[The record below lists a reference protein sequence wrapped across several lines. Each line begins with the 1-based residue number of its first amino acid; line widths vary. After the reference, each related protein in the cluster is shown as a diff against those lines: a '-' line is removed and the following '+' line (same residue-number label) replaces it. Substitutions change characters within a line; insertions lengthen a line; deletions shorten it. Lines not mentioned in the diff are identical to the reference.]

1 MKCSPATRGAAAIAF
16 LLAVGTAGRA
26 DPITWTYS
34 WSNSPTS
41 IAADKPCSGYLTL
54 SNESTQTASGDSDV
68 VVTNIQGHSTAPA
81 TQPDTFTDK
90 TYSLG
95 LTLTDQTSGT
105 SGNLTFTGEL
115 NGVLTAGSSHITNTF
130 TGFTTQSLV
139 LGGNLYV
146 VSVNT
151 YTAPGPP
158 GSANP
163 GSIGATATVSI
174 FQLPEPGSF
183 ALWGIGAFLALV
195 GMVSRPGHPFSRR
208 CGAIRC
214 RRGPMWS
221 RPSTST
227 TAFERFRI
235 PSR

>member
-1 MKCSPATRGAAAIAF
+1 L

-41 IAADKPCSGYLTL
+41 IAADTPGSGYLTL
-54 SNESTQTASGDSDV
+54 SNESTQTASGNSDI
-68 VVTNIQGHSTAPA
+68 VVTNIQGHSSAPA
-81 TQPDTFTDK
+81 TQPATFTDK
-90 TYSLG
+90 PYTLG
-95 LTLTDQTSGT
+95 LTLTDQASVT

-115 NGVLTAGSSHITNTF
+115 NGVLTAGSSHITNAF
-130 TGFTTQSLV
+130 TGVTTQSLV

-158 GSANP
+158 ARPTPAASALRP
-163 GSIGATATVSI
+163 RYR
-174 FQLPEPGSF
+174 SF
-183 ALWGIGAFLALV
+183 N
-195 GMVSRPGHPFSRR
+195 SRSRV
-208 CGAIRC
+208 
-214 RRGPMWS
+214 
-221 RPSTST
+221 
-227 TAFERFRI
+227 